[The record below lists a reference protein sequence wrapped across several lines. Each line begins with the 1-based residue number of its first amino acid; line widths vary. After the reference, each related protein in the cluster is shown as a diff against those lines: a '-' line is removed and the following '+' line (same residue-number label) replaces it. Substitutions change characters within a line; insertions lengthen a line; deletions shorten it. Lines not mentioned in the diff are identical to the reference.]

1 MIEVMLEKKSRTV
14 LGAPVNK
21 LAVVFV
27 DDVNMPTVEEYGAQ
41 PPVELLRQF
50 ADFKGFFDREK
61 QNWRDIVDT
70 VLFVAGGPPGGGRN
84 DLTPRFVRHFNI
96 LCLPPAN
103 EATMQVIFGSILEG
117 FLGSFQRD
125 VKKLKKPIVEATIA
139 MFFET
144 QEIML
149 PTPQK
154 AHYTFNLRDVAKV
167 FQGILQI
174 TPDNCK
180 SQTTMSRLWIHEMQ
194 RVFHDRLVSAE
205 DKVTFNTMIADKI
218 KRIFK
223 SDMSYDELF
232 VTGRPIIFG
241 DFLKPG
247 EDFYA
252 EFEGNMQVASS
263 ILTSYL
269 DDYNVSNAKK
279 MNLVFFADAIDH
291 VASAE

>member
-50 ADFKGFFDREK
+50 VDFKGFLIEK
-61 QNWRDIVDT
+61 SKIGETLDLS
-70 VLFVAGGPPGGGRN
+70 LFVAGGPPGGGRN

-103 EATMQVIFGSILEG
+103 EAATTDIRQYIRG
-117 FLGSFQRD
+117 FSRIVSRD
-125 VKKLKKPIVEATIA
+125 AKKLKKPIVEATIA

-205 DKVTFNTMIADKI
+205 DKVTFNTLIADKI

-241 DFLKPG
+241 DFLKP
-247 EDFYA
+247 EKMF
-252 EFEGNMQVASS
+252 MQ
-263 ILTSYL
+263 
-269 DDYNVSNAKK
+269 
-279 MNLVFFADAIDH
+279 NLKEIF
-291 VASAE
+291 SCK